1 VGNKN
6 RTTVRYA
13 PMDVLAWILA
23 GLLAALYLAAGTT
36 KLLQPKEKL
45 LAQGN
50 MAWVEDFDG
59 GQINAIAVLEILG
72 AIGLVLPWA
81 FDVLP
86 VLTPIAAVGLAL
98 IQAGAIRTHLRRGEK
113 QVLPIN
119 ALLLVLAV
127 VVAVLRFT
135 QL

>member
-1 VGNKN
+1 VNL
-6 RTTVRYA
+6 
-13 PMDVLAWILA
+13 LAWILS

-45 LAQGN
+45 LASGN
-50 MAWVEDFDG
+50 MNWVEDLDG
-59 GQINAIAVLEILG
+59 GQLKALASLEILG

-81 FDVLP
+81 LDIAP

-98 IQAGAIRTHLRRGEK
+98 IQAGAIRTHLRRGEQ
-113 QVLPIN
+113 QVLPLN
-119 ALLLVLAV
+119 VVLLVVAV
-127 VVAVLRFT
+127 VVAVLRFS

>member
-1 VGNKN
+1 
-6 RTTVRYA
+6 
-13 PMDVLAWILA
+13 MDVLAWILA

-98 IQAGAIRTHLRRGEK
+98 IQAGAIRTHLHRGEK

>member
-1 VGNKN
+1 MN
-6 RTTVRYA
+6 
-13 PMDVLAWILA
+13 VLVWILA

-59 GQINAIAVLEILG
+59 GQINAIAALEILG

-98 IQAGAIRTHLRRGEK
+98 IQVGAIRTHLRRGEK
-113 QVLPIN
+113 QMLPFN
-119 ALLLVLAV
+119 AVLLVLAV
-127 VVAVLRFT
+127 VVAVLRFA

>member
-1 VGNKN
+1 MN
-6 RTTVRYA
+6 
-13 PMDVLAWILA
+13 VLAWILA
-23 GLLAALYLAAGTT
+23 GLLAALYLTAGTT
-36 KLLQPKEKL
+36 KLLLPKDKL

-86 VLTPIAAVGLAL
+86 VLTPIAAIGLSL

-119 ALLLVLAV
+119 AVLLVLAV
-127 VVAVLRFT
+127 VVAVLRFA